1 MIEALKKSTE
11 EVINKNEEFAK
22 KEIDKIVDI
31 KKAMKAKEEAADKQA
46 EIDFMSGNSSKAT

>member
-1 MIEALKKSTE
+1 LKKSTE

-31 KKAMKAKEEAADKQA
+31 KKAIKAKEEAATKQA